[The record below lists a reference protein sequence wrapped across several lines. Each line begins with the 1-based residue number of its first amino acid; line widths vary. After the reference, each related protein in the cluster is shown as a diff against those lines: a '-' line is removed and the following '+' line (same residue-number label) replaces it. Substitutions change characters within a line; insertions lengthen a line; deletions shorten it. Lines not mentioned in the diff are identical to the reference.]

1 MADPAVPVPFSN
13 PGESHQADIIV
24 SAVICWVIGA
34 GFVGLR
40 FYARAVLLRNAIGI
54 EDWLIVV
61 ALVFS
66 ALTSAGAVERESR
79 ISRESMRPDANPPDR
94 GCIRLW
100 KAHNGYRLHKVHADD
115 EGMPTTCSP
124 AACSNTATNQD
135 VSFST

>member
-1 MADPAVPVPFSN
+1 MAGAAPISN
-13 PGESHQADIIV
+13 PSESHQTDIIV

-34 GFVGLR
+34 VFVGLR

-66 ALTSAGAVERESR
+66 ALTSAGAIERECP
-79 ISRESMRPDANPPDR
+79 ISGNLDPNANSLGR

-100 KAHNGYRLHKVHADD
+100 KAYDGHRLHKLHAND
-115 EGMPTTCSP
+115 EGMQTTRSPT
-124 AACSNTATNQD
+124 AFSNTATNQHL
-135 VSFST
+135 SFLT